1 MREWSELRGWQVY
14 IPITDNRVGWTGR
27 GTGVH
32 PITDE
37 RLACTRGAV
46 FHPHHSWDS
55 GVKWVEG
62 RSPPSQMREWSD
74 LEGQV
79 STPITDEGVEW
90 AGGRG
95 QESTTSQMREWSE
108 LWVWC
113 PPPLHEI
120 VEWAEREGVHP
131 ITDERVEWT
140 WGGRCPPPS
149 QMREWTGGQVS
160 TSTRG
165 FSVSLCNMQ
174 LLQGIRACSSLLP
187 GRHWKEFFLAKTEA
201 NRAANGQVRGQ
212 QLVDT
217 YQDLLGWWNTKDVLL
232 STVEGLGGRLTSC
245 LSCRGGF
252 MGLDG
257 SPP

>member
-1 MREWSELRGWQVY
+1 MEKRSELRWGRRCLPHHRWGSGVNWGLGVFRITDERVEWTDRVGGRCPSPSLIREWSELRV
-14 IPITDNRVGWTGR
+14 RC
-27 GTGVH
+27 
-32 PITDE
+32 
-37 RLACTRGAV
+37 L
-46 FHPHHSWDS
+46 
-55 GVKWVEG
+55 
-62 RSPPSQMREWSD
+62 
-74 LEGQV
+74 
-79 STPITDEGVEW
+79 
-90 AGGRG
+90 
-95 QESTTSQMREWSE
+95 
-108 LWVWC
+108 
-113 PPPLHEI
+113 PPLHEI

-187 GRHWKEFFLAKTEA
+187 GRHWKEVILAKTEA